1 MGTACCVV
9 DRKVPKSEKVFDE
22 DSDYPILQDENAT
35 AGTFFNDENDPDNL
49 TDIYVIDKVALQ
61 RDVKGVVQA
70 ALTKARENTSDAA
83 VPFSVSALDVNSSKV
98 AVLSR
103 SRNMM
108 KEFKY
113 DTIDKENITSGW
125 TVKKFTAKSLDKQ
138 PFLEQL
144 NAFLM

>member
-22 DSDYPILQDENAT
+22 DSDYPALQDTSAT

-49 TDIYVIDKVALQ
+49 TDVYAVDKVALL
-61 RDVKGVVQA
+61 RDVNGVVQA
-70 ALTKARENTSDAA
+70 ALAKARENTSDAA
-83 VPFSVSALDVNSSKV
+83 VPFSVAALDVSSAKV

-103 SRNMM
+103 SHNMM

-113 DTIDKENITSGW
+113 DTIDKENITSSW
-125 TVKKFTAKSLDKQ
+125 VVKKFTAKSLDKQ

-144 NAFLM
+144 NAFLL